1 MKDVKTL
8 KSRVIPYMKISE
20 MISNDRNP
28 RTITEEDVE
37 VLKTSI
43 LESPSFMELRPIIL
57 DKFGIIQ
64 GGNQRFKACE
74 ELGLTEVPFDVYTE
88 ERYKKDLQA
97 RKELAEKKGKKFGN
111 DTKKLTIAY
120 FENLNDKKKK
130 DFVTNA
136 DFAVAAEFFKKWN
149 TNRFE
154 KSLDDI
160 EEELSLPT
168 PLSVLGNVTYPP
180 PGFYTGKRSKC
191 DWKYVAVVKAS
202 TKYEIAKNKNKKSNN
217 R

>member
-97 RKELAEKKGKKFGN
+97 RKELAEKKGKKFIKPSY
-111 DTKKLTIAY
+111 KKMCKEFVIKD
-120 FENLNDKKKK
+120 NLNAGKFDNEMIIE
-130 DFVTNA
+130 DW
-136 DFAVAAEFFKKWN
+136 E
-149 TNRFE
+149 
-154 KSLDDI
+154 LDDVRSWGMEI
-160 EEELSLPT
+160 YKPEEVNLDSFFEEDNSEQKEL
-168 PLSVLGNVTYPP
+168 
-180 PGFYTGKRSKC
+180 
-191 DWKYVAVVKAS
+191 
-202 TKYEIAKNKNKKSNN
+202 KNKIVLEYSEQDFEIINNKLNSMDGSKENIIWQILGL
-217 R
+217 

>member
-28 RTITEEDVE
+28 RTISEEDVE
-37 VLKTSI
+37 VLKISI

-88 ERYKKDLQA
+88 ERYKKDLEA
-97 RKELAEKKGKKFGN
+97 RKKLAEKKGSEFIKPSYKKMCKEFVIK
-111 DTKKLTIAY
+111 D
-120 FENLNDKKKK
+120 NLNAGKFDNEMIIEDWELDDVRSWGMDIYKPEEVNL
-130 DFVTNA
+130 D
-136 DFAVAAEFFKKWN
+136 EFF
-149 TNRFE
+149 
-154 KSLDDI
+154 
-160 EEELSLPT
+160 EEDNSEPKEL
-168 PLSVLGNVTYPP
+168 
-180 PGFYTGKRSKC
+180 
-191 DWKYVAVVKAS
+191 
-202 TKYEIAKNKNKKSNN
+202 KNKIVLEYSEQDFEIINNKLNSMDGSKENIIWKLLDL
-217 R
+217 